1 VSQLTMPVTQ
11 SDHILGSLDAPITL
25 VEYGDFEC
33 PHCGRAHPIL
43 KQVLRMLGEQLCLVY
58 RNFPLTQIH
67 PHAEHAAE
75 AAEAADALGGPDDYW
90 QMHDTIFENQ
100 DALEDEDLLRYAS
113 EIGLDV
119 TAFARALRSGQFAP
133 RVKQDFL
140 GGVRSGVNGTPTFF
154 VNGER
159 YDGDWANA
167 RTFARDLVA
176 LSGVT
181 G

>member
-1 VSQLTMPVTQ
+1 VSQLTTPVSQ

-25 VEYGDFEC
+25 VEYGDYEC

-43 KQVLRMLGEQLCLVY
+43 KQVLRMLGDQVCFAY

-67 PHAEHAAE
+67 PHAQHAAE
-75 AAEAADALGGPDDYW
+75 AAEAADALGGPDAYW
-90 QMHDTIFENQ
+90 QMHDALFENQ
-100 DALEDEDLLRYAS
+100 EALEDEDLLLYAR

-119 TAFARALRSGQFAP
+119 TEFARALQSGQFAA
-133 RVKQDFL
+133 RVQQDFL

-159 YDGDWANA
+159 YDGDWSSA
-167 RTFARDLVA
+167 RAFASDLVA

>member
-1 VSQLTMPVTQ
+1 VSQSTTPVTQ
-11 SDHILGSLDAPITL
+11 SDHILGSLHAPITL

-43 KQVLRMLGEQLCLVY
+43 KQVLRMLGDQVCFAY

-119 TAFARALRSGQFAP
+119 TAFARALQSGQFAA

-159 YDGDWANA
+159 YDGDWSNA
-167 RTFARDLVA
+167 RAFASDLVA
-176 LSGVT
+176 SSGVT